1 MKLFRGKK
9 GQGLVEYA
17 ILVALIV
24 VICIAAV
31 RTLGTNASKGMSSAA
46 AGITF

>member
-24 VICIAAV
+24 VVVIAAV
-31 RTLGTNASKGMSSAA
+31 RLMGTNVSSRFSGAA
-46 AGITF
+46 TGITS